1 MKKGEKAAD
10 EFKAAAVD
18 AVDDLLGGGEIT
30 RHQAFALV
38 AQNVGVHP
46 HTVRNWWRAAHPELL
61 LTAQDRASLVALE
74 EKVAALT
81 RLNERLSALGR
92 RASVG

>member
-1 MKKGEKAAD
+1 MKKGEAATD

-18 AVDDLLGGGEIT
+18 AVDDLFGGEIT
-30 RHQAFALV
+30 RHQAFAVV
-38 AQNVGVHP
+38 AQNVAVHP

-61 LTAQDRASLVALE
+61 LTTEDRATLVAME
-74 EKVAALT
+74 AKVAALT

-92 RASVG
+92 RAMS